1 MSVISLI
8 HSPRAVTLKGSSKP
22 EKITN
27 ESHECGVIIGIT
39 CLTFVIVFILGIVG
53 PFIYSYYGG
62 MTSLGL
68 DVNGKCAQKIH
79 DFEQKGYYT
88 TTEQFTAAMST
99 CYIE

>member
-1 MSVISLI
+1 LQSLK
-8 HSPRAVTLKGSSKP
+8 AVTLRGSSEP

-27 ESHECGVIIGIT
+27 EGHECGVIIGIT
-39 CLTFVIVFILGIVG
+39 CLAFVIVFILGIVG
-53 PFIYSYYGG
+53 PFIYSYYRG

-68 DVNGKCAQKIH
+68 DVNGICAQKIH

-88 TTEQFTAAMST
+88 STEQFTAAMST

>member
-1 MSVISLI
+1 MI
-8 HSPRAVTLKGSSKP
+8 HSPKAVTLKGTSKR

-39 CLTFVIVFILGIVG
+39 CLIFAIVFILGIVG

-68 DVNGKCAQKIH
+68 DVNGKCVQKIH
-79 DFEQKGYYT
+79 DFEQRGYYT
-88 TTEQFTAAMST
+88 STEQFSAAMST